1 MRTVLVVDDEPQ
13 LRQLYRDTLEAEGYR
28 VVEAEGAAT
37 ALERLGAP
45 GADLAILD
53 IRMPGIHG
61 LELLSRIHTIRP
73 DLPVI
78 ICSALPGLFD
88 DYALW
93 EARQQV
99 VATLAKPVDI
109 DVLIRC
115 VGRAVE
121 APCPPS

>member
-1 MRTVLVVDDEPQ
+1 M
-13 LRQLYRDTLEAEGYR
+13 
-28 VVEAEGAAT
+28 
-37 ALERLGAP
+37 
-45 GADLAILD
+45 AILD
-53 IRMPGIHG
+53 IRMPGTHG
-61 LELLSRIHTIRP
+61 LELLSMIHAVRP

-78 ICSALPGLFD
+78 FCSALPGLFD

-115 VGRAVE
+115 VGRALE